1 MNNYQTMPLMEEKE
15 KKVKLDNQEVSARE
29 FNETLENLKSS
40 QRIIESSPDNFHLV
54 ERMFS

>member
-1 MNNYQTMPLMEEKE
+1 MNNYQTTPLQEGKE
-15 KKVKLDNQEVSARE
+15 RTVKLDNQEVTTDQ
-29 FNETLENLKSS
+29 FNETLENLKAG

>member
-1 MNNYQTMPLMEEKE
+1 MNNYQTAPLQEGKE
-15 KKVKLDNQEVSARE
+15 RTVKLDNQEVTTDQ
-29 FNETLENLKSS
+29 FNETLENLKAG